1 MSANTWRSVTDR
13 WSDLEREIRERI
25 AILCSRPIGEKLAAR
40 IELEIHGHQVVLQ
53 HREGDCYDVLVT
65 LKRPLNMISVD
76 IVLEGPDE
84 WEVQWRMDFWLEG
97 NWSKFPPTHK
107 RAALQCARKIAK
119 LRRDEGAFNQL
130 TINVFQDGRLIYV
143 ENTLPENDETTD

>member
-1 MSANTWRSVTDR
+1 MTER
-13 WSDLEREIRERI
+13 WADLEREIRERI
-25 AILCSRPIGEKLAAR
+25 AILCSTPIGEKLAAR

-65 LKRPLNMISVD
+65 LKNPINMISVD

-84 WEVQWRMDFWLEG
+84 WEVQWRMDFWPEG
-97 NWSKFPPTHK
+97 NWSKFPPTYK

-119 LRRDEGAFNQL
+119 LRRGEGAFNQL

-143 ENTLPENDETTD
+143 EDTLPENDETTD